1 MDYLGELDGV
11 SEQLDEQL
19 LLVELVQ
26 TLSLGRVLSLVL
38 KQKILLV
45 SYRTWLSVTW
55 LGPSLRD

>member
-38 KQKILLV
+38 KKNILLV
-45 SYRTWLSVTW
+45 SYRTWLYVTW